1 MRIYGT
7 LRTIKDGE
15 STMDAAPAL
24 VTSQKENVPVAAPA
38 SQPLVY
44 RTRLPVRIWHWVNA
58 LTIFVM
64 LMSGATI
71 FNAHPRLYWGKFG
84 ANYERAWFAI
94 GHRGQ
99 EGYLYF
105 SGIEIPT
112 TGFLGWT
119 EQSTKALPPLL
130 TIPNYYSL
138 AEGRQWHFFFAWVLV
153 VSIVLFVIYAI
164 FSRHLA
170 RDLALT
176 REERRPAHL
185 WHDIKEHA
193 RLRFPTGEA
202 AKAYN
207 PLQKI
212 AYLGVIFVLIPLVIL
227 TGMTMS
233 PNLNAAFPWLLDV
246 FGGRQSARSIHF
258 LCAAG
263 FLGFILVHLLMV
275 VLAGPFNEL
284 RSIITGWY
292 RLPARKDGQ

>member
-1 MRIYGT
+1 M
-7 LRTIKDGE
+7 E
-15 STMDAAPAL
+15 AASAI
-24 VTSQKENVPVAAPA
+24 VTSQDDAPPEPR
-38 SQPLVY
+38 PLVY

-58 LTIFVM
+58 ITIFAM

-71 FNAHPRLYWGKFG
+71 FNAHPRLYWGKYG
-84 ANYERAWFAI
+84 ATFETPWFEI
-94 GHRGQ
+94 GRQGQ
-99 EGYLYF
+99 QGFLRLGSTQF
-105 SGIEIPT
+105 DT
-112 TGFLGWT
+112 TGFLGLT
-119 EQSTKALPPLL
+119 EHSTKAFPPLV

-153 VSIVLFVIYAI
+153 LSISAFIVYAI
-164 FSRHLA
+164 FSRHLS
-170 RDLALT
+170 RDLSLS
-176 REERRPAHL
+176 REERKLSHL

-212 AYLGVIFVLIPLVIL
+212 AYLGVIFVLIPLVVL

-233 PNLNAAFPWLLDV
+233 PTLNAAFPWMLDI

-258 LCAAG
+258 LCASG
-263 FLGFILVHLLMV
+263 FLAFIFIHLLMV
-275 VLAGPFNEL
+275 VLAGPINEL

-292 RLPARKDGQ
+292 RLPAARKDRA

>member
-1 MRIYGT
+1 M
-7 LRTIKDGE
+7 LKDGE
-15 STMDAAPAL
+15 STMDAAPAF
-24 VTSQKENVPVAAPA
+24 VTSQEDVPPHATTAD
-38 SQPLVY
+38 QPLVY
-44 RTRLPVRIWHWVNA
+44 RTRLPVRIWHWINA

-99 EGYLYF
+99 EGYLYL
-105 SGIEIPT
+105 SGVEIPT

-119 EQSTKALPPLL
+119 ENSTKAFPPLL

-153 VSIVLFVIYAI
+153 ISTVLFVIYAI
-164 FSRHLA
+164 FSRHLS

-176 REERRPAHL
+176 REERKPAHL

-193 RLRFPTGEA
+193 RLHFPTGEA

-233 PNLNAAFPWLLDV
+233 PNLNAAFPWLLDL

-263 FLGFILVHLLMV
+263 FLGFILVHLMMV

-292 RLPARKDGQ
+292 RLPARKDEK